1 VNLCDLVHNNCYPV
15 SSKMQLGT
23 ADFSVH
29 MQNINDNI
37 DLDALFDM
45 LNIGSGPAT
54 KASDAPEKAFI
65 SHLDPTT
72 HEVPDL
78 SPLGTDYIIDLPVDQ
93 S

>member
-1 VNLCDLVHNNCYPV
+1 
-15 SSKMQLGT
+15 
-23 ADFSVH
+23 

-45 LNIGSGPAT
+45 LNIGSGTAAKPSEA
-54 KASDAPEKAFI
+54 EKAFI

-78 SPLGTDYIIDLPVDQ
+78 SPLGMDYFIIDLPIDQ